1 MLLFLAR
8 DAVDGRTGQSSIR
21 IRYPL
26 LALRS
31 PSTGML
37 LTLLKPP
44 RAREQG
50 PSGPRQS
57 EGGRGPSARN
67 PPGAWTSA
75 TRPRPARR
83 GEQRE
88 ADAGVSASTARR
100 AERGAPVRFRTG
112 RKVAGIPG
120 PRAISRSGPPADA
133 RVVGRR
139 ETAGPGYP
147 CRVSRS
153 ATKGGRNELHPHRHA
168 PFSSVGVA
176 GTRRSARTF
185 HAL

>member
-1 MLLFLAR
+1 MRLMGAPDSPRFESGTRSSPFGARARACFSRFSNLLAR
-8 DAVDGRTGQSSIR
+8 GSKARQDLGSRRGAGDPRRVTRQEHG
-21 IRYPL
+21 
-26 LALRS
+26 LR
-31 PSTGML
+31 
-37 LTLLKPP
+37 
-44 RAREQG
+44 
-50 PSGPRQS
+50 
-57 EGGRGPSARN
+57 
-67 PPGAWTSA
+67 PPGLAQRA
-75 TRPRPARR
+75 E